1 MLGIV
6 LFENVKKFTLNVS
19 ASIMNISNHSKKK
32 KKRVAN
38 IFNVTSSPD
47 LSECFCFMPRFPI
60 LRPTLCLPTLLCPPL
75 PLLHY
80 APPVPLLHYAP
91 LSISYN
97 ASISTSPATCLFL
110 PFPSVPVILISIT
123 TTNIKAVIHPPTLQ
137 CALVYVF
144 TLNNRVGFPEPSVW

>member
-60 LRPTLCLPTLLCPPL
+60 LRPTLCLLTLLCPP
-75 PLLHY
+75 
-80 APPVPLLHYAP
+80 VRLLHYAP
-91 LSISYN
+91 LSLSYN
-97 ASISTSPATCLFL
+97 ASTSTSPATCLFL
-110 PFPSVPVILISIT
+110 PFPSVPVIL
-123 TTNIKAVIHPPTLQ
+123 TNIKAVIPPPT
-137 CALVYVF
+137 LVYVF
-144 TLNNRVGFPEPSVW
+144 TLNTSVGFPEPSVW

>member
-60 LRPTLCLPTLLCPPL
+60 LRPTLCPLTLLCPPPPLCPSL
-75 PLLHY
+75 PLLQCFNFYFTCHLSVSTF
-80 APPVPLLHYAP
+80 PFCSCDLHQNNQYQ
-91 LSISYN
+91 SSY
-97 ASISTSPATCLFL
+97 SPSHIGFCLH
-110 PFPSVPVILISIT
+110 VDLIMKEMPHFI
-123 TTNIKAVIHPPTLQ
+123 
-137 CALVYVF
+137 
-144 TLNNRVGFPEPSVW
+144 R